1 MMKRFVFCSCL
12 ALALFNI
19 DCLGM
24 EMIKSDSDILSQ
36 HKADSVT
43 HGRMLSD
50 PVTAKEKAHAIE
62 ITSMKQF
69 RKLTSDQTKELK
81 SVTFREMEINEEFVD
96 KFWELFSCGIK
107 ELSFESCHAVDGYT
121 FSYLFDSLYQVVNLK
136 IIGCE
141 LSIEDAGAI
150 LSLVSPYVIR
160 IIDFSKNTF
169 SSVDASFVSMVKQKV
184 TGRMCLDTP
193 ILCTP

>member
-1 MMKRFVFCSCL
+1 MIKKFVFGSYL

-24 EMIKSDSDILSQ
+24 EKIKGDSDILFR

-43 HGRMLSD
+43 RGRSLSD
-50 PVTAKEKAHAIE
+50 PVITKEKARDIE
-62 ITSMKQF
+62 VTSMEQF
-69 RKLTSDQTKELK
+69 RKLTIDQTKELE
-81 SVTFREMEINEEFVD
+81 SVTFRRMEINEEFVN
-96 KFWELFSCGIK
+96 KFWELFSAGVDK
-107 ELSFESCHAVDGYT
+107 LSFENCHTANGYT

-136 IIGCE
+136 IIDCE
-141 LSIEDAGAI
+141 LSIEDADTI

-160 IIDFSKNTF
+160 TIDFSENRF
-169 SSVDASFVSMVKQKV
+169 SKRDASFKDMIERWITNRV
-184 TGRMCLDTP
+184 CLDKP